1 MSPRTWRIVASA
13 TTVWAAPRIAKSKRR
28 SRMAMVAAPESGTA
42 ARIQTG
48 TRGAPLS
55 ISWTALLDG
64 PNSEMEPARGAAFN
78 RWGGDIA
85 KECPMSEAKT
95 TTDHKLIRQWA
106 EERGAKPTSV
116 EGTGSK
122 KEPGVLR
129 LDFEPKDDARQEIS
143 WADFFGK
150 FEKEKL
156 AFLYQDR
163 TADGSVSR
171 FHKFVQR

>member
-1 MSPRTWRIVASA
+1 MSPRTWWIVASA
-13 TTVWAAPRIAKSKRR
+13 TTVWAARRIAKSKRR
-28 SRMAMVAAPESGTA
+28 SRMVAAPESGTA

-55 ISWTALLDG
+55 IWWTALPDG
-64 PNSEMEPARGAAFN
+64 PSSEMAEPARGAAFN

-129 LDFEPKDDARQEIS
+129 LDFEPKDDELKEIS